1 MAGRN
6 RYFPGR
12 LNEQV
17 MLKAASA
24 ATSVC
29 VFISHKWEDKEAA
42 QVVAR
47 ELAELGIDYWLD
59 IDDDASVS
67 AAQARDD
74 KALSEAIERG
84 IQNSSHLLA
93 LLTPR
98 TKGSWWV
105 PYEIGAARAYSRSLV
120 FLIHKDLKDRPAWL
134 SLGQK
139 VIASKPDLD
148 AWAETLTSNHR
159 LIEMRKA
166 ASYRSIDSVLS
177 RWGY

>member
-17 MLKAASA
+17 MLKDASA
-24 ATSVC
+24 LTGVC

-47 ELAELGIDYWLD
+47 ELAALDVDYWLD
-59 IDDDASVS
+59 VEDDASVS

-98 TKGSWWV
+98 TRESWWV
-105 PYEIGAARAYSRSLV
+105 PYEIGAARAYSRSLI
-120 FLIHKDLKDRPAWL
+120 FLLHKDLKDRPAWL
-134 SLGQK
+134 SLGQR

-148 AWAETLTSNHR
+148 TWAQILTGNWR
-159 LIEMRKA
+159 QVEMRKA

-177 RWGY
+177 NWR